1 MNTNPQPSALARV
14 AAAFESN
21 PLDTPCYVYDVPTL
35 TATVQQFGSMLGA
48 PPVVSLKANPDIDL
62 IMRMQHLQNSVEV
75 ASSEEL
81 NAVAGSG
88 QIFINTPAMDRNLM
102 RAGIGAK
109 AIFILDDIS
118 QIDDLEELTGSRP
131 ATSVLLRLNSSVL
144 RNFLPDAGLPS
155 LRTDHFGMDWP
166 TALAAMERLRASPNR
181 LRLLGWH
188 LFAGSYTFER
198 LGLDIARAAPML
210 VEAMESAWRAPISLI
225 NLGGGFPES
234 ISPGRFDID
243 TYRDLLARIP
253 SHVRVLHESGRGLFA
268 SCGVFAT
275 SILRVKRLNGR
286 TIAICDGGI
295 NQAFLLCQTEKVF
308 RRPNTPLLLRRSAPA
323 SDTDI
328 SQEKTLLVG
337 SSCSRD
343 DVIGEIDGP
352 APCPGDI
359 CLFADCGAYHATY
372 TVTPFLSL
380 KKARHYVL
388 A

>member
-144 RNFLPDAGLPS
+144 RNFLPDAG
-155 LRTDHFGMDWP
+155 
-166 TALAAMERLRASPNR
+166 
-181 LRLLGWH
+181 
-188 LFAGSYTFER
+188 
-198 LGLDIARAAPML
+198 
-210 VEAMESAWRAPISLI
+210 
-225 NLGGGFPES
+225 
-234 ISPGRFDID
+234 
-243 TYRDLLARIP
+243 
-253 SHVRVLHESGRGLFA
+253 
-268 SCGVFAT
+268 
-275 SILRVKRLNGR
+275 
-286 TIAICDGGI
+286 
-295 NQAFLLCQTEKVF
+295 
-308 RRPNTPLLLRRSAPA
+308 
-323 SDTDI
+323 
-328 SQEKTLLVG
+328 
-337 SSCSRD
+337 
-343 DVIGEIDGP
+343 
-352 APCPGDI
+352 
-359 CLFADCGAYHATY
+359 
-372 TVTPFLSL
+372 
-380 KKARHYVL
+380 
-388 A
+388 